1 MKQLISRVRL
11 SMRIAA
17 LAASIALLSGGSLFA
32 DDHRRDQD
40 AARRAVERGEVK
52 PLAEILAV
60 VRNRLPGEVVGV
72 KIKQKRSRW
81 VYEFRLAD
89 SKGRLFEVYV
99 DAQTAAIDRIEEK

>member
-1 MKQLISRVRL
+1 MH
-11 SMRIAA
+11 
-17 LAASIALLSGGSLFA
+17 A

-40 AARRAVERGEVK
+40 AARQAVERGEVK
-52 PLAEILAV
+52 PLTDILAV

-72 KIKQKRSRW
+72 KIERKRSRW
-81 VYEFRLAD
+81 VYELRVAD